1 VVAEI
6 IQTSSEWI
14 KQAILLTATAQDNK
28 KIHQGHLSFL
38 ILSLKQNN
46 SFFLSKRNIYFIDSK
61 LNSTI
66 LYSLYRITSA
76 SNALLERPTGLPIID
91 LRHCAMGMKGRVVF
105 ILLACTVEWQ
115 EAWIQLHLLLLPVFP
130 QCHEDKKCT
139 TSFLST
145 SSIFST
151 RTVFTIP
158 RNCFCSSDFSESF

>member
-76 SNALLERPTGLPIID
+76 SNAILERPTRLPVID
-91 LRHCAMGMKGRVVF
+91 LIVALCNGHEGKSSIYTPGLHSGMARGMD
-105 ILLACTVEWQ
+105 TVTLV
-115 EAWIQLHLLLLPVFP
+115 AST
-130 QCHEDKKCT
+130 C
-139 TSFLST
+139 LST
-145 SSIFST
+145 M
-151 RTVFTIP
+151 P
-158 RNCFCSSDFSESF
+158 